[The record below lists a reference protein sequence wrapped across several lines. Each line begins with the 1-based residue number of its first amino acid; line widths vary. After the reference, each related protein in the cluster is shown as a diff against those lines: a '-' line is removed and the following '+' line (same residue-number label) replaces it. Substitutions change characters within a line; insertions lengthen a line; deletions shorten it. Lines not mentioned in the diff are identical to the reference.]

1 MTLIRKLALALFLAL
16 LSASYSNSQNLDPVT
31 GTQLYSTGNVLNLG
45 GGLPWTNT
53 VAGQSGGLSGG
64 DVPAYNSSTG
74 NIIFGYNQATVS
86 QSIAINTALANAGLG
101 IQLSG
106 YKYAW
111 QIHNDLLNGGGNRG
125 TLTANVSL
133 TGAAGNV
140 LESFSYDYNQN
151 LPSFTL
157 FSGTQFFNNQYTTS
171 QASNLT
177 VSFTGKDQN
186 WWAGYYGP
194 RVHVDDVSLLYTI
207 DPCKLNPAYSSTCS
221 GFGNIVNSNNLLDS
235 TKGGSYLDQAFAIN
249 TALQSA
255 GVGATVHGFNYG
267 FNWRV
272 GQGFSGCTAWNQDGS
287 CSWTMNLPAYANA
300 SVSLTNSS
308 NQIIEQKNYSFS
320 GEGTSGS
327 VSDKYL
333 LPSSMNQSLLG
344 MGRITGSASGTNS
357 SIEGA
362 WATMIYTAD
371 PCIANPLYSSN
382 CKGYAFAMAKQLSAS
397 NNTSPVTFDG
407 TQMQDP
413 TQPPP
418 PPGSQP
424 PPPGSEPPPG
434 SQPPPSGSPPPSGA
448 TQTASSNTSNTPA
461 NQPPPQGGG
470 GSSQPK
476 AGEVKTAGDS
486 TSKAGP
492 SLSSVMN
499 MISSNQARIGNET
512 KAVVQA
518 AESAAAQSATSAQ
531 QQAETVAS
539 ALTTQSIASS
549 MTQSSTGTSV
559 VSVANSQ
566 SQMSAVNV
574 ASVSQTSVV
583 NIGGLRPATSSI
595 FADPGVSVS
604 SSMTQGQFDMYS
616 LQAPPGLN
624 NKQPDVEVPQNEGI
638 KVGGRSAL
646 NDAIEQRPVLPTLTS
661 QEQKT
666 ESVNRNVQP
675 NELAGRVDIAA
686 IATQPVGFQTY
697 SLVLTD
703 AQFYAPREIYRNQ
716 RTVDNARAQRLLQ
729 GASDRLHQTMV
740 DQQYK

>member
-1 MTLIRKLALALFLAL
+1 LAL

-53 VAGQSGGLSGG
+53 VAGQAGGLSGG
-64 DVPAYNSSTG
+64 DVPAYNSSSG
-74 NIIFGYNQATVS
+74 NIIFGYTQATVS

-255 GVGATVHGFNYG
+255 GVGAMVHGFNYG

-333 LPSSMNQSLLG
+333 LPTSMNQSLLG

-461 NQPPPQGGG
+461 NQPPPQGGS

-697 SLVLTD
+697 SLVLVD

>member
-1 MTLIRKLALALFLAL
+1 LALALFLAL

-53 VAGQSGGLSGG
+53 VAGQAGGVSGG
-64 DVPAYNSSTG
+64 DVPAYNSSSG

-111 QIHNDLLNGGGNRG
+111 QIHNDLTNGGGNRG

-151 LPSFTL
+151 IPVMASFT
-157 FSGTQFFNNQYTTS
+157 GTQFFNNRYTTS

-255 GVGATVHGFNYG
+255 GVGAMVHGFNYG

-397 NNTSPVTFDG
+397 NNTSSVTFDG

-413 TQPPP
+413 TPPPP

-461 NQPPPQGGG
+461 NQPPPQGGS

-675 NELAGRVDIAA
+675 NELAGQVDIAA

-697 SLVLTD
+697 SLVLVD